1 MNAKLQGIQGDILRL
16 SVPAVVSNIT
26 IPLLGL
32 CDTAISGH
40 LGAAGYLGAIA
51 VGAMMLNVTFWLFG
65 FLRMGTSGLAANAF
79 GAGDSAEQMRVLARA
94 VLAGFSIGL
103 FIILVQRPLES
114 LLMAAIAPTEDVR
127 SLATRYF
134 RVCIWGSPAL
144 LSTMAV
150 SGWFVGMQSTSWP
163 MAVAILTNVVNIVL
177 SLTFSFGMGLGFS
190 GVAYGTLASNWL
202 GLVLSVVAV
211 AVFMKGR
218 MAFPS
223 LRDVLRG
230 REMMRFFTVNRDL
243 FFRSACIMAIS
254 LAVTR
259 VSAGYGA
266 VLLGANAVM
275 MQFFH
280 MFSFFMDGY
289 AFTAEALVGR
299 YCGSRD
305 RGMLSLSVWS
315 LLVWTLSLTAAFTL
329 LYGLGWRPIARL
341 LTDVGDVVEALGPLS
356 VFIILIPVV
365 SSWAFLLD
373 GFYVGVT
380 KTGRMLFATALSAV
394 VFFGTAFVDIH
405 DGGLVITS
413 PELSRLWIAFLSY
426 LLVRGVALGLLWPD
440 TLRRIFDEPKK

>member
-1 MNAKLQGIQGDILRL
+1 
-16 SVPAVVSNIT
+16 
-26 IPLLGL
+26 
-32 CDTAISGH
+32 
-40 LGAAGYLGAIA
+40 
-51 VGAMMLNVTFWLFG
+51 
-65 FLRMGTSGLAANAF
+65 
-79 GAGDSAEQMRVLARA
+79 
-94 VLAGFSIGL
+94 
-103 FIILVQRPLES
+103 
-114 LLMAAIAPTEDVR
+114 
-127 SLATRYF
+127 
-134 RVCIWGSPAL
+134 
-144 LSTMAV
+144 MAV

-177 SLTFSFGMGLGFS
+177 SLTFSFGMGLGFG

-218 MAFPS
+218 MAFPP

-266 VLLGANAVM
+266 VMLGANAVM

-305 RGMLSLSVWS
+305 RGMLRLSVWS
-315 LLVWTLSLTAAFTL
+315 LLVWTLALTAAFTL
-329 LYGLGWRPIARL
+329 LYGLGWRPIAGL

-380 KTGRMLFATALSAV
+380 RTGRMLFATALSAV

-405 DGGLVITS
+405 DGGPVVAS
-413 PELSRLWIAFLSY
+413 PELSRLWVAFLSY